1 MQNESWDALT
11 ELADRYRVSF
21 GEETGARIMTILFE
35 VLGGLRV
42 TIPTITQVEIQ
53 ERNRQIRNKFTG
65 QNYESLAAS
74 WGLSVRQVR
83 RIIHGQ

>member
-11 ELADRYRVSF
+11 QLADRFRVSF
-21 GEETGARIMTILFE
+21 GEETGARIMTVLFE
-35 VLGGLRV
+35 ELGGLRV
-42 TIPTITQVEIQ
+42 TIPTITQVAIQ

-65 QNYESLAAS
+65 RNHESLAAS

-83 RIIHGQ
+83 RIVNGQ

>member
-11 ELADRYRVSF
+11 QLADRYRVAF
-21 GEETGARIMTILFE
+21 GEKAGARIMTIMFE

-42 TIPTITQVEIQ
+42 TIPTITQVETE
-53 ERNRQIRNKFTG
+53 ERNRQIRNKFDG
-65 QNYESLAAS
+65 RNYEALAES